1 MIKKTFLSVC
11 FILTG
16 SMMHAQNILEVKDVS
31 QPNDVYSSANDEGAI
46 LVRCHKSIPLRF
58 VSSMDKS
65 AEPFRT
71 ELQGS
76 DSVYFIA
83 FPTGSR
89 YRGRQVTIS
98 SPGFDPVYIELDL
111 QPKQLL
117 SFKVSDPN
125 ALVDAGCYR
134 THRNKGV
141 NEIKNSNYDEA
152 RNQFIV
158 ARECSDCDKKENEA
172 NIALVDSLIMFRKKG
187 DAAYELLDYVTAGD
201 YYSKILALN
210 AYDNYASNRNTL
222 CVQNYTEECTS
233 FFTKAEFYFTEKEY
247 EKAKELYQ
255 KVVDKDCRNMSLA
268 IDRLNSI
275 SSLQRAKKDHA
286 RVFTY
291 EYRKDVPIGFSLG
304 RYNMH
309 KAGGFFQMDF
319 NKYVFDAIRKDCRY
333 GQEDFPE
340 LNMSFGWTVKIAN
353 PVWIHFGPGFTG
365 KMYYGTY
372 ADKKYPKKGYGK
384 EEWQYLSLK
393 EMGAEEML
401 EKANQ
406 LNEIPE
412 SLKDAWTK
420 ANFAFAISPVFG
432 ITAKYSYFA
441 LRMTYQYR
449 WSVEKDLQ
457 DFIGN
462 SRFSVGIG
470 IAF

>member
-1 MIKKTFLSVC
+1 MIKKILLSVC

-16 SMMHAQNILEVKDVS
+16 SMLHAQNILEAKDVS
-31 QPNDVYSSANDEGAI
+31 QPNDVYSSPNDEAAVLI
-46 LVRCHKSIPLRF
+46 RCHQSIPLKF

-76 DSVYFIA
+76 DSIYYIA
-83 FPTGSR
+83 FPTGNR
-89 YRGRQVTIS
+89 YRGRQLTVS
-98 SPGFDPVYIELDL
+98 SPGYIPVYIDLDL

-117 SFKVSDPN
+117 SFKISDPN

-134 THRNKGV
+134 THRNKGM

-158 ARECSDCDKKENEA
+158 ARECSDCDRQENEE
-172 NIALVDSLIMFRKKG
+172 NIALTDSLITFRKKG
-187 DAAYELLDYVTAGD
+187 DAAFELLDYVTAGD

-233 FFTKAEFYFTEKEY
+233 FFTKAEFYYTEKEY
-247 EKAKELYQ
+247 DKAKELYQ

-268 IDRLNSI
+268 IERLNSI

-286 RVFTY
+286 RVFAY
-291 EYRKDVPIGFSLG
+291 EYLKDAPLGFSYG

-309 KAGGFFQMDF
+309 KAGGFFQLNF
-319 NKYVFDAIRKDCRY
+319 NKYVFDAMRQDGRY
-333 GQEDFPE
+333 GQDKFPE
-340 LNMSFGWTVKIAN
+340 LNMSFGWTIKIAN

-372 ADKKYPKKGYGK
+372 AEKKYPKKGYGN
-384 EEWQYLSLK
+384 EDMQYLNFK
-393 EMGAEEML
+393 EMGDEAL
-401 EKANQ
+401 VAQATQ
-406 LNEIPE
+406 LDEAPE
-412 SLKDAWTK
+412 QYKDAWTK
-420 ANFAFAISPVFG
+420 ANYAFAVSPVIG
-432 ITAKYSYFA
+432 LTVKYSYFA
-441 LRMTYQYR
+441 IRGTYQYR

-462 SRFSVGIG
+462 SRFSIGVG